1 MNIASSLF
9 EKCNPQAVAVIE
21 KASSHTYGELQSW
34 SSQVAQELRENHGVK
49 PADRIGLLCA
59 DGFYY
64 IAFSLGIIKA
74 DACFVP
80 IAPELSELERKS
92 LMETMHLHGIITGD
106 STSGM
111 YRYERITIP
120 SEPAWHQE
128 FASMHPA
135 LIRFS
140 SGTTGE
146 SKGVLL
152 CNATLLERIM
162 AANEGLQITPAD
174 RIVWVLSMS
183 HHFAVSILLYL
194 WNGATIVIP
203 PTHFASDI
211 LESATENRSTVLY
224 ASPFHF
230 FLLTSEL
237 EKISWPDL
245 RLAVSTTSGLQ
256 ADVGEKFAK
265 ATGIHPSQALGIIE
279 AGLPFL
285 NRIEPSKRPLS
296 IGRPQPAF
304 EAKIMGATNE
314 PVEPGCLGNLFIK
327 GPGFFDAYIAPWKK
341 RHDVLYEGEWF
352 DTGDIAVKDE
362 EGFYQLQGRS
372 KSVINIGGMKFFP
385 EEVEAILCEHPDVQE
400 ARVSTREHPQF
411 GSISFAEIVLA
422 NQKKLAA
429 SELLGF
435 CRKRLARHKIPA
447 EILFVEKIP
456 KTPSGKIL
464 RR

>member
-1 MNIASSLF
+1 
-9 EKCNPQAVAVIE
+9 
-21 KASSHTYGELQSW
+21 
-34 SSQVAQELRENHGVK
+34 
-49 PADRIGLLCA
+49 
-59 DGFYY
+59 
-64 IAFSLGIIKA
+64 
-74 DACFVP
+74 
-80 IAPELSELERKS
+80 
-92 LMETMHLHGIITGD
+92 MHLHGIITGD
-106 STSGM
+106 AASGM

-120 SEPAWHQE
+120 SEPPWHQE
-128 FASMHPA
+128 FASMNPA

-152 CNATLLERIM
+152 CNSTLLERIM
-162 AANEGLQITPAD
+162 AANAGLQITPAD

-203 PTHFASDI
+203 PSHFASDI
-211 LESATENRSTVLY
+211 LSSATENRSTVLY

-245 RLAVSTTSGLQ
+245 RLAVSTTSALQ
-256 ADVGEKFAK
+256 PDIGAKFAE

-296 IGRPQPAF
+296 IGLPQPTF

-314 PVEPGCLGNLFIK
+314 PVEPGCPGNLFIK

-341 RHDVLYEGEWF
+341 RHDVLYKGEWF

-385 EEVEAILCEHPDVQE
+385 EEVEAILCEHPAVQE
-400 ARVSTREHPQF
+400 ARVSTRQHPQF

-422 NQKKLAA
+422 SQNKLTA

-435 CRKRLARHKIPA
+435 CRKRLARHKTPA
-447 EILFVEKIP
+447 EILFVEQIP